1 MKRLFLAAIPF
12 FLPLLNLHAGENLL
26 NKEELSNGIK
36 ASFEK
41 NSDLNSTK
49 EWDRGNG
56 QKVIFNPKTLN
67 ARRWQGLKMKKPGRY
82 FTYDYILRDANG
94 SSNIHNVRA
103 YCERF
108 RGQTSEDDGDLYVLS
123 QKHLQMFKR
132 QKTYAKQEAV
142 VILQRYCP
150 EFTSIRQ
157 RTEIAYRNK
166 YQNNQNN
173 SYENNDKINSSS
185 FTISEGSSSS
195 DCSEG
200 RKNYIYTYQA
210 GGGFLRRRTTKT
222 VNLEC
227 LTSLEMA
234 QIKTGIADL
243 NKLKKQANSAQLAS
257 ALKLLGN
264 AIHTSTMRRTING
277 LQYQAGMNRG
287 PTLLT
292 PSHGV
297 HTPRMTQFNSW

>member
-1 MKRLFLAAIPF
+1 
-12 FLPLLNLHAGENLL
+12 
-26 NKEELSNGIK
+26 
-36 ASFEK
+36 
-41 NSDLNSTK
+41 
-49 EWDRGNG
+49 
-56 QKVIFNPKTLN
+56 
-67 ARRWQGLKMKKPGRY
+67 
-82 FTYDYILRDANG
+82 
-94 SSNIHNVRA
+94 
-103 YCERF
+103 
-108 RGQTSEDDGDLYVLS
+108 
-123 QKHLQMFKR
+123 MFKR

-200 RKNYIYTYQA
+200 RKNYIYTFQD
-210 GGGFLRRRTTKT
+210 GGGFLRKSTTKT

-227 LTSLEMA
+227 LTPLEIA

-243 NKLKKQANSAQLAS
+243 NKLKKQVRGAQIS
-257 ALKLLGN
+257 NALRQMGN
-264 AIHTSTMRRTING
+264 AIQRSTMQRTING
-277 LQYQAGMNRG
+277 LQYRQITGY
-287 PTLLT
+287 
-292 PSHGV
+292 
-297 HTPRMTQFNSW
+297 